1 MSAWA
6 SRARGRVVAG
16 LAVVALVGGGTSLA
30 AGAAAGGQARLRELA
45 SPAGVHRVHVPG
57 DGRAPTGSRGSGG
70 GGVSGGGAAT
80 QSNQPEFSTVD
91 NPTSLDP
98 PVRVPPTTP
107 VVVTIAD
114 HAAFGNGPPPAV
126 TTTTLPSGRWAE
138 VVLDVTGTEQGVQ
151 YDRLCEIFAGPSE
164 IFLGVTPEPT
174 AAGITWHIEKDVTGY
189 LPLLEGRQTF
199 STYVDNY
206 TNSTDT
212 GVPVITAKLLF
223 YPAGGGFQPVH
234 TASITNPALGGAAI
248 NETGPASPAV
258 APGVPS
264 QVVPL
269 LPTGATKTLSL
280 IGTNSQNTTVSATV
294 SLPSDTSTLTLDL
307 YAVGQIGDEFW
318 WAESPAFREIEVSID
333 GTPAGVVWP
342 FPYVYTGGVNP
353 LIWQP
358 VTGIHTL
365 DIPSYRLD
373 LTPFA
378 GMLAG
383 GTHTISLTVVNNA
396 NYWLGGGSLLLTT
409 AKGATGGRLLT
420 DTLSFPGSSQVVTQD
435 ANGGSGNPVFTES
448 ASRAYE
454 IAGTVT
460 VGRQTYVDTLDQRL
474 QFENDQ
480 SNIDYSCSGP
490 CYQWVHG
497 EETQATSETITGPG
511 TDINRTDDSSW
522 TIDAPNGYVP
532 DSGGFF
538 LPAAVNQQLTDV
550 ATQVRGLLP
559 TRRTSLSESI
569 IGYGALQAGGGPNI
583 ENGDTTGTVTYASSD
598 GSAASQVLYQ
608 RTVVASGGVIEQNL
622 VQGG

>member
-1 MSAWA
+1 M
-6 SRARGRVVAG
+6 
-16 LAVVALVGGGTSLA
+16 
-30 AGAAAGGQARLRELA
+30 
-45 SPAGVHRVHVPG
+45 
-57 DGRAPTGSRGSGG
+57 
-70 GGVSGGGAAT
+70 
-80 QSNQPEFSTVD
+80 D

-126 TTTTLPSGRWAE
+126 TTTTLPRGRWAE

-174 AAGITWHIEKDVTGY
+174 AAGITWHVQKDVTGY

-248 NETGPASPAV
+248 DETGPASPAV
-258 APGVPS
+258 AAGVPS

-269 LPTGATKTLSL
+269 LPTGATNTLNL
-280 IGTNSQNTTVSATV
+280 IGTNAQNTTVSATV
-294 SLPSDTSTLTLDL
+294 SLPSDVSTITLDL

-318 WAESPAFREIEVSID
+318 WGESPAFREIEVSID
-333 GTPAGVVWP
+333 GRPAGVVRP
-342 FPYVYTGGVNP
+342 FPYVHTGGVNP

-396 NYWLGGGSLLLTT
+396 DYWLGGGSLLLTT
-409 AKGATGGRLLT
+409 ARGTTGGSLLT

-435 ANGGSGNPVFTES
+435 INGEAGNPAFTEY
-448 ASRAYE
+448 ASRDYV
-454 IAGTVT
+454 IAGSVT
-460 VGRQTYVDTLDQRL
+460 VGHRTYVDTLEQHL

-480 SNIDYSCSGP
+480 SNIDYSCTGA

-511 TDINRTDDSSW
+511 TDISRTDDSSW

-532 DSGGFF
+532 DSAGFF
-538 LPAAVNQQLTDV
+538 LPASVNQQLTDV
-550 ATQVRGLLP
+550 ATQTGGRLP
-559 TRRTSLSESI
+559 SRRTSLSESI

-583 ENGDTTGTVTYASSD
+583 QDGDTTGTVTYASSD